1 MPDNENNNVQNNTNT
16 ASSKKK
22 NKFIESLKRVDLKH
36 ATKVFTLIWG
46 LILIVIMTITNLGFN
61 EKFNLIQWLSNS
73 LIIFG
78 ILVFGLFMGETS
90 GSDKQM
96 QKEDGLYQI
105 SLRKYEKY
113 NEEISEE
120 LVYFGQWYS
129 WFLPQEIEGK
139 KVDYLIMCGVDP
151 AKSKKIVKYC
161 TKKDIEELKN
171 HVFEVLDEDGKRITV
186 IRQLEEHEIEPVTE
200 VLSGVVKLH
209 SSNANYF
216 LTAFSESGVG
226 DRITEEGYSL
236 QQLRKSSKRM
246 SRIIKI
252 GSSLGIS
259 LIWGLLTVND
269 FINGNDTQA
278 WVNLVS
284 RISALFTSF
293 FSGWMSS
300 VKDVKIQARILI
312 NKYKVLKMF
321 HIHYTK
327 KIFMAKSDDE
337 IADEELKAYNKKKE
351 ENRAVVEIVEGP
363 LAIPE
368 KGAEHE
374 EGTLVITD

>member
-1 MPDNENNNVQNNTNT
+1 MAENENNSTNQ
-16 ASSKKK
+16 KKK
-22 NKFIESLKRVDLKH
+22 NKFVETLKKIDLKH

-46 LILIVIMTITNLGFN
+46 LILIVMMTITNLGFN

-96 QKEDGLYQI
+96 QKEDGLYQK
-105 SLRKYEKY
+105 SLIQYEKY
-113 NEEISEE
+113 NEEISGE
-120 LVYFGQWYS
+120 LIYFGQWYS
-129 WFLPQEIEGK
+129 WFLPQEIESK
-139 KVDYLIMCGVDP
+139 KIDYLIVCGVDP
-151 AKSKKIVKYC
+151 VKSKKIVKYC
-161 TKKDIEELKN
+161 SKKDIDELKE
-171 HVFEVLDEDGKRITV
+171 HVFEVLDENGNRITV

-200 VLSGVVKLH
+200 VLSGVIRLH
-209 SSNANYF
+209 AANANYF

-236 QQLRKSSKRM
+236 QALRKSSKRM

-269 FINGNDTQA
+269 FINGNDMQA

-284 RISALFTSF
+284 RVSALFTSF

-312 NKYKVLKMF
+312 NKYRVLKMF
-321 HIHYTK
+321 HNHYVNKT
-327 KIFMAKSDDE
+327 FTAKTDDE
-337 IADEELKAYNKKKE
+337 IANEELKAYNKKKE
-351 ENRAVVEIVEGP
+351 EQRAIVEIVDGP

-368 KGAEHE
+368 KETEHE
-374 EGTLVITD
+374 KGTLIITE

>member
-1 MPDNENNNVQNNTNT
+1 MAENENITQNATNNSEQK
-16 ASSKKK
+16 KKK
-22 NKFIESLKRVDLKH
+22 NKFVEALKRIDLKH

-46 LILIVIMTITNLGFN
+46 LILIVVMTITNLGFN

-96 QKEDGLYQI
+96 QKEDGLYQV
-105 SLRKYEKY
+105 SLKKYEKY
-113 NEEISEE
+113 NEEISGE
-120 LVYFGQWYS
+120 LIYFGQWYS

-151 AKSKKIVKYC
+151 AKAKKIVQYC
-161 TKKDIEELKN
+161 SKKDIEELKN
-171 HVFEVLDEDGKRITV
+171 HVFEVLDDDGKRIAI

-200 VLSGVVKLH
+200 VLSGVVRLH

-216 LTAFSESGVG
+216 LTAFAEVGVG

-236 QQLRKSSKRM
+236 QALRKSSKRM
-246 SRIIKI
+246 SRLIKI

-269 FINGNDTQA
+269 FIKGDDTQA

-284 RISALFTSF
+284 RVSALFTSF

-312 NKYKVLKMF
+312 NKYRVLKMF
-321 HIHYTK
+321 HNHYVNK
-327 KIFMAKSDDE
+327 LFMAKSDDE
-337 IADEELKAYNKKKE
+337 LANEELAAYNKKKE
-351 ENRAVVEIVEGP
+351 KERASVEIVDGP
-363 LAIPE
+363 LAIAHKEE
-368 KGAEHE
+368 KTED
-374 EGTLVITD
+374 GTLLIVD